1 MAINQIS
8 DQNLGKFLQ
17 IVFSDGVREQIS
29 SDFRDWE
36 NIQRSRVGEAAG
48 RSHRFFFQSSFGPS
62 AIQWSGIAPAGDF
75 PASQQV
81 TVAEYEAVFKE
92 INATI
97 EIEYNLW
104 ARARK
109 SPEKYAEPLAIE
121 ISSKSVAAKRR
132 LSADLHGDGTG
143 VIGEIPNPAVNS
155 VVNNRLVVTLSS
167 TDTCRGHIGWFEF
180 GDLVVFKTP
189 AGAAHV
195 AASAGG
201 NDVTYFKVIAKDR
214 LTNKVTLA
222 GYKADNTAAAITG
235 VGTIVATDVIY
246 RKGQPTVAD
255 LTAISTTD
263 YNTLTEVMAGL
274 ESLLAADSRVIH
286 GITMEGATAGTV
298 FDCGANPLDSSH
310 IQKGMSLVKT
320 IAGRGNYS
328 WDQLDMA
335 PECYDSMIE
344 SRETDRRF
352 MMANDIT
359 RGAKGI
365 VFLHENDQLSVN
377 CSEFVPKNRIRALP
391 KSKASKGKV
400 LELFGSDFE
409 VVKPA
414 GQGSEFMLLPAS
426 GGAGHSRM
434 IRSYLFGVFALAC
447 KHPASCLTLRN
458 FTL

>member
-1 MAINQIS
+1 MAISQIS

-36 NIQRSRVGEAAG
+36 MIQRSRVGEAAG

-62 AIQWSGIAPAGDF
+62 AIQWSGISPAGDF

-81 TVAEYEAVFKE
+81 SVAEYEAVFKE

-109 SPEKYAEPLAIE
+109 TPEKYAEPLAIE
-121 ISSKSVAAKRR
+121 IQSKATAAKRR
-132 LSADLHGDGTG
+132 MSADLHADGTG
-143 VIGEIPNPAVNS
+143 VIGEVPNPAVIAVS
-155 VVNNRLVVTLSS
+155 GGKLVVTLSA
-167 TDTCRGHIGWFEF
+167 TDVCRGHIGWMEF
-180 GDLVVFKTP
+180 GDLIKFAAPDKT
-189 AGAAHV
+189 ARLGAE
-195 AASAGG
+195 AGG
-201 NDVTYFKVIAKDR
+201 NNLAYFSVVARDR
-214 LTNKVTLA
+214 ATNKVTLQ
-222 GYKADNTAAAITG
+222 GYLANGTATAATG
-235 VGTIVATDVIY
+235 AGTIAAGDVVY
-246 RKGQPTVAD
+246 RKGQPTLVD
-255 LTAISTTD
+255 LTGAIAD
-263 YNTLTEVMAGL
+263 YNTICEVMAGL
-274 ESLLAADSRVIH
+274 ESLLANDARVVH
-286 GITMEGATAGTV
+286 GITMQGATAGTQ
-298 FDCGANPLDSSH
+298 FDCGANPFDVSH

-328 WDQLDMA
+328 WDQLIMS
-335 PECYDSMIE
+335 PEAYDALIE

-352 MMANDIT
+352 MMANDGT
-359 RGAKGI
+359 RGVKGL
-365 VFLHENDQLSVN
+365 VYVHENDQLEMYT
-377 CSEFVPKNRIRALP
+377 SEFCPKNRVRALP

-414 GQGSEFMLLPAS
+414 GQGSEFMLLP
-426 GGAGHSRM
+426 GTAGHSRM
-434 IRSYLFGVFALAC
+434 IRSYLFGVFALVV
-447 KHPASCLTLRN
+447 KHPAACLTLRN